1 MRPPEATYACGT
13 GCLGQTP
20 FHDPQGTR
28 GPNLRAFLWW
38 SEVSPSQ
45 TIWVFVFLISVIFA
59 KLKKNHRCILLNY
72 VSEEELCPLTGAAEE
87 WPEDLYSP
95 LIPRP
100 AWMNIDWPWS
110 WSPQTMSFLPLL
122 LSRVRRSCR
131 CFLSVCWKVM
141 VIVDTVQTSPGK
153 HT

>member
-1 MRPPEATYACGT
+1 MPPLEATYACGT

-20 FHDPQGTR
+20 SHDPLGNPRSLSQGLSLMVWSIPQ
-28 GPNLRAFLWW
+28 PNN
-38 SEVSPSQ
+38 
-45 TIWVFVFLISVIFA
+45 WVFVFLTSVIFA

-72 VSEEELCPLTGAAEE
+72 VSEEELCPLTWAAEE

-131 CFLSVCWKVM
+131 CFSSVCWEVM